1 MKVTTVGIDLSKSV
15 FQVHGVDERGST
27 IVRKQLRRN
36 QVLAFF
42 ARQERCLIGMEACA
56 GAHYWARELGALG
69 HEVRLMAPQFVKP
82 YVKANKTDAADAEAI
97 CEAVTRPSMRF
108 VPIKSAEQQTVLSLH
123 RARSGFVKA
132 RTALANQIRGL
143 LTEYGIVLAVGIRQ
157 VRVGIPEV
165 LEDGERDLPPLFR
178 QLLWR
183 LHEHLRE
190 LDEQVAALDRDIA
203 AWHQTNED
211 SQRVAQV
218 PGIGVLTATAL
229 VASIGEAKSFKNGR
243 QLAAWLGLVPRQH
256 SSGGKV
262 RLQGISKRG
271 DVYLRTLMI
280 HGARAAERT
289 AKPDRS
295 CDGCVD
301 RGDGATT
308 TEERGA
314 GGARQQA
321 RADRL
326 GAVGAPARLSS
337 GLSTPSRCGVALE
350 SIDEFVDPT

>member
-1 MKVTTVGIDLSKSV
+1 MKISVVGLDLAKNV
-15 FQVHGVDERGST
+15 FPVHGVDERGDL
-27 IVRKQLRRN
+27 VLRKQLRRH

-42 ARQERCLIGMEACA
+42 VRQERCLIGMEACS
-56 GAHYWARELGALG
+56 GAHYWARELRALG

-97 CEAVTRPSMRF
+97 CEAVNRPHMRF
-108 VPIKSAEQQTVLSLH
+108 VPIKSEEQQAVLALH
-123 RARSGFVKA
+123 RSRSALVKA
-132 RTALANQIRGL
+132 RTALINQIRGL
-143 LTEYGIVLAVGIRQ
+143 LTEYGIVLAVGTRQ
-157 VRVGIPEV
+157 VRMGVPAL
-165 LEDGERDLPPLFR
+165 LEDGERNLPPLFR

-183 LHEHLRE
+183 LHQHLNE
-190 LDEQVAALDRDIA
+190 LDGHVAALDRDIE
-203 AWHQTNED
+203 AWHQCNED
-211 SQRVAQV
+211 SRRIAQV

-229 VASIGEAKSFKNGR
+229 VASIGDAKSFKNGR

-295 CDGCVD
+295 
-301 RGDGATT
+301 ATDAWAAVMAK
-308 TEERGA
+308 R
-314 GGARQQA
+314 RPKNVVLVA
-321 RADRL
+321 RANKH
-326 GAVGAPARLSS
+326 ARI
-337 GLSTPSRCGVALE
+337 VWALLAHRR
-350 SIDEFVDPT
+350 DYQAAHRPLRAA